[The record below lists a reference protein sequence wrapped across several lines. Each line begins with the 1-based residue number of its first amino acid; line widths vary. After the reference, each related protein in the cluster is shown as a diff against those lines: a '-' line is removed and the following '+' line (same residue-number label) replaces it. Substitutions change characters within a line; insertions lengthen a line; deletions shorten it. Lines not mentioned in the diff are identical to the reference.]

1 MARVLKPESAR
12 KSIVARE
19 RLNNNSYQLPSEPE
33 KNRVKVTHT
42 DFEIVQ
48 SVNQGREDGITE

>member
-1 MARVLKPESAR
+1 MRSIFCKARMGLSAR

-33 KNRVKVTHT
+33 KN
-42 DFEIVQ
+42 
-48 SVNQGREDGITE
+48 QGEGNSY